1 MGTIFFDEPEES
13 QIICSWP
20 SKKQSSLILNTVN
33 EKKMKNNTYSASAAG
48 FHEQGTSFFT
58 FSERVMLVLS
68 NSTLYNVMN
77 HPS

>member
-1 MGTIFFDEPEES
+1 
-13 QIICSWP
+13 
-20 SKKQSSLILNTVN
+20 
-33 EKKMKNNTYSASAAG
+33 MKNNNNDKTYSASAAG

-58 FSERVMLVLS
+58 CSERDMLDLS